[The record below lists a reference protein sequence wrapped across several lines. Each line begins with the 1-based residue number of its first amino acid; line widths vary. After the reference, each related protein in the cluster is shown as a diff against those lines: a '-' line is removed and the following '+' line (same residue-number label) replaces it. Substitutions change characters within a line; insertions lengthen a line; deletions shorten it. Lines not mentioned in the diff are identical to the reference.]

1 MSNKHCQHIEPVI
14 REYYTRMGMNVAIEP
29 HGSLGADLE
38 GIDGTKMVGEI
49 KHAGELKRDLSKKF
63 WGDWNSGQRFG
74 GKLPYYKLASE
85 FNEAVVNLPA
95 EVLGWLAV
103 IYGQLR
109 YYTNKRAVASG
120 WLVFEEYGNY
130 LESLKKALAYLQ
142 ENDKIKSGTI
152 EKFQGVGFA
161 CIDF

>member
-1 MSNKHCQHIEPVI
+1 
-14 REYYTRMGMNVAIEP
+14 
-29 HGSLGADLE
+29 
-38 GIDGTKMVGEI
+38 
-49 KHAGELKRDLSKKF
+49 
-63 WGDWNSGQRFG
+63 
-74 GKLPYYKLASE
+74 
-85 FNEAVVNLPA
+85 
-95 EVLGWLAV
+95 
-103 IYGQLR
+103 
-109 YYTNKRAVASG
+109 VASG